1 MSQTNFQTKKLS
13 VWPGLELGSHALKA
27 GMITTTPPALTTV
40 KGTGKNIFL
49 SWKLI
54 TTRKTLFAL

>member
-13 VWPGLELGSHALKA
+13 IRPGIELGSHAWKA
-27 GMITTTPPALTTV
+27 RMLPTTPPALTAV
-40 KGTGKNIFL
+40 VGTGKNIFL